1 MSVLSAGGS
10 IPQQLLGNGV
20 LAWALA
26 ACGLAQLAKVLVELV
41 LYQRWRPAVLL
52 ETGGMPSSHSA
63 LVTGAAAGTGWQLGF
78 DDPLFALACAVA
90 FVVMYDATGV
100 RYAAGLQAK
109 RINSLPAALWQE
121 ASVNQPTDLPA
132 DQPADLSDKLPV
144 TAAAT
149 ALLKET
155 LGHTRLEV
163 LVGSLIGPAI
173 ALCGLAL
180 AGSPLQIARGWG
192 WLPIG

>member
-1 MSVLSAGGS
+1 MSVLSAGPS
-10 IPQQLLGNGV
+10 IPEQLLGNGV

-26 ACGLAQLAKVLVELV
+26 ACGLAQLAKLLVELV
-41 LYQRWRPAVLL
+41 VHQRWRPAVLL

-121 ASVNQPTDLPA
+121 ARV
-132 DQPADLSDKLPV
+132 DQAPDRSADLSANLPV
-144 TAAAT
+144 AAAAT

-173 ALCGLAL
+173 ALSGLAL